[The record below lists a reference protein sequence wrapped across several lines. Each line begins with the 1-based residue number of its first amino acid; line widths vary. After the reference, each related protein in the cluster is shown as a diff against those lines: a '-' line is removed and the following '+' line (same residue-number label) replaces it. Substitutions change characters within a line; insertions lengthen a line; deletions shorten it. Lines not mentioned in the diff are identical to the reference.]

1 MSKGLYR
8 GKPLESFTKEEL
20 IDLVVELV
28 MQRNPGLR
36 ECIDLVQGSDGVWG
50 KTNELR

>member
-1 MSKGLYR
+1 MSKGMYR
-8 GKPLESFTKEEL
+8 GKPLEDFTKEEL

-36 ECIDLVQGSDGVWG
+36 PCRDLVQGPDGVWAVDE
-50 KTNELR
+50 KD